1 MLNDS
6 RAKLLVPMRRL
17 VELLVQQRYDDI
29 EHMTGARRIPSGD
42 LEQAVADYPKPLTM
56 RPEEAWDKLNV
67 IKVENAPRPTFSV
80 RFDLWAG
87 GKPSDLSV
95 LATLMEVSPG
105 KYQVQLDDLR
115 VL

>member
-1 MLNDS
+1 MPNDG
-6 RAKLLVPMRRL
+6 RAELVAPMRRL
-17 VELLVQQRYDDI
+17 VELLVQRRYDDI
-29 EHMTGARRIPSGD
+29 EHMTGAHRIPSSD

-56 RPEEAWDKLNV
+56 PPEEAWDRLNV
-67 IKVENAPRPTFSV
+67 IQVENAPRPTFSV

-95 LATLMEVSPG
+95 LATLVEVLPG
-105 KYQVQLDDLR
+105 KYQVRLDDLR